1 MLTKLGLSP
10 DWGGGASTTS
20 SHSQPVRQS
29 SLVEQSTRQIH
40 PEPRP
45 AQDEPRGHMEEL
57 PHEIVHTPP
66 GNRAPV

>member
-40 PEPRP
+40 P
-45 AQDEPRGHMEEL
+45 
-57 PHEIVHTPP
+57 
-66 GNRAPV
+66 